1 MLKDLKGKWDN
12 LRPDTRQKAS
22 IAVIAA
28 ILLIVGGVFWVITGG
43 NGSSKSG
50 APVQLAEQKRNITID
65 PKLMEKTMAA
75 RTDEQSQK
83 MAEMQRQIDE
93 MRKMT
98 GQAVP
103 DPMAMN
109 GQNTGAF
116 NALGPNATPSQK
128 LAYGMSMVD
137 SNNRPKSFRPPT
149 TMPSLPAQQNL
160 PQPTFNGAGAG
171 AIPPPPLAAPSSIP
185 AGQPG
190 MPPVVSAPREIF
202 GAIATSGDASAW
214 SNRPGQGKEEQK
226 SEAKSTASPQSKKKG
241 SRAGGEARE
250 DIYLPPSF
258 MEATLLNGM
267 YAPTS
272 EAAKGNPIPCMIR
285 IRDMAQLPN
294 SVKSDL
300 RGCFVMG
307 EAIGSLADERA
318 HVRLTSLS
326 CISKNGESIIDQP
339 ITGYVSDADGTI
351 GLSGVPISK
360 MGQTITRAA
369 LAGFMSGI
377 GKAMEQS
384 STAQTTTV
392 GTLGVTSLLSNNLSD
407 LATAGLGS
415 GISQAANELSRF
427 YLELARAQIPTIY
440 VGAAKRITVVVKQGV
455 TLKIKDYK
463 KPGRK
468 HRS

>member
-1 MLKDLKGKWDN
+1 MLKDLKVKWDN

-28 ILLIVGGVFWVITGG
+28 VLLIVGGIFWVVTGG
-43 NGSSKSG
+43 NGSGKSD
-50 APVQLAEQKRNITID
+50 APVKLADQKRNITID

-75 RTDEQSQK
+75 KTDEQSQK

-98 GQAVP
+98 GQAV
-103 DPMAMN
+103 DPMSMN
-109 GQNTGAF
+109 GQGSMTVPVG
-116 NALGPNATPSQK
+116 ALGPGATPSQK

-137 SNNRPKSFRPPT
+137 SGNRPKSFRPPT
-149 TMPSLPAQQNL
+149 PMPSLPAQQNL
-160 PQPTFNGAGAG
+160 PQPAFNGAGAG
-171 AIPPPPLAAPSSIP
+171 ALPPPMPPQS
-185 AGQPG
+185 G
-190 MPPVVSAPREIF
+190 MPPVASAPREIF
-202 GAIATSGDASAW
+202 GSIATSGDASAW
-214 SNRPGQGKEEQK
+214 SNKTAQVKEDNNSDGRVSGAQQ
-226 SEAKSTASPQSKKKG
+226 TKKKG
-241 SRAGGEARE
+241 RRVGEGTRE
-250 DIYLPPSF
+250 EIYLPPSF

-384 STAQTTTV
+384 STAQTTTI

-463 KPGRK
+463 KPARK